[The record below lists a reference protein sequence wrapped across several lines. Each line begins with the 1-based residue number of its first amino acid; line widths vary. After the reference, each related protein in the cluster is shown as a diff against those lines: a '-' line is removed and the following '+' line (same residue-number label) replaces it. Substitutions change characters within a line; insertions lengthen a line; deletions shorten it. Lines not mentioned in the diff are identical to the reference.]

1 MGSGGRYVLVLV
13 DLLVVDDGVGSGL
26 VVVLVVVHNVVLDV
40 HDVVLDVYD
49 VVLDVVV

>member
-13 DLLVVDDGVGSGL
+13 DLLVVDGVGSGL
-26 VVVLVVVHNVVLDV
+26 VVVLDVV
-40 HDVVLDVYD
+40 HDVVLDDHD